1 MDGSICGSV
10 KSYFALSNE
19 LMRSLDPRRLEA
31 FARLLYDALLT
42 ERQVFVFGNGCSAL
56 TASHYVC
63 DLTKTA
69 AVEGRPRLRA
79 ISLSESVGLATAIG
93 ADLGYNETFTYPLQT
108 YAVPGDIAIA
118 ISPSGNSPS
127 VVCACEWA
135 RANGLTVVA
144 LTGFAGGRLRELA
157 DIHLN
162 APCDNVGLVEDMH
175 LAIGHVVSQ
184 MLKSWVL
191 EQTAVLGGPTARHMA
206 SATGGAI

>member
-1 MDGSICGSV
+1 MEGSTCGSV
-10 KSYFALSNE
+10 RGYFGLSNE
-19 LMRSLDPRRLEA
+19 VVRALDPRRLEA

-63 DLTKTA
+63 DFIKTA

-79 ISLSESVGLATAIG
+79 ISLSDSVGLATAIG
-93 ADLGYNETFTYPLQT
+93 DDLGYDKAFIYPLET
-108 YAVPGDIAIA
+108 YALPGDLAVA

-127 VVCACEWA
+127 ILRACEWA
-135 RANGLTVVA
+135 RANGLTVIA

-157 DIHLN
+157 DVHIN
-162 APCDNVGLVEDMH
+162 APCDNVGMIEDMH

-184 MLKSWVL
+184 MLRSWVL
-191 EQTAVLGGPTARHMA
+191 EQTEVLGGPAARHMA
-206 SATGGAI
+206 SPAGGAL